1 MRWVVFDEALKGFS
15 DYVEID
21 YSTVRQ
27 ECRRC
32 GGVGVEHD
40 WRYAGNGKLRV
51 LRDEALLQ
59 QEVLKM
65 IYTVQGTN
73 VFHPWYG
80 TVLVESLGSK
90 ILNGALVQTTLATAV
105 QQGFARWQSIK
116 KQQEEAVGQTVT
128 DREYPYALTN
138 VSVKQSTRDPTVM
151 FVSMTVQNRSAEPF
165 ELTRGVK
172 VPQPD
177 DLLGSTQAQGVLRQI
192 QNNLVLAE

>member
-1 MRWVVFDEALKGFS
+1 MRWIVFDETMKGFS

-21 YSTVRQ
+21 YATVRQ

-40 WRYAGNGKLRV
+40 WRYARNGKFQV

-65 IYTVQGTN
+65 IYTIQGTN

-90 ILNGALVQTTLATAV
+90 ILNGALVQTTLTTAV

-116 KQQEEAVGQTVT
+116 KQQEEAVGQNVT
-128 DREYPYALTN
+128 DREYPYAMTN

-151 FVSMTVQNRSAEPF
+151 FVSMTVQNRSSHPF